1 LRNASNLTE
10 DLVLLEQLKNGKEN
24 AWRQLFDRHYAAMCC
39 LAASYLHDDFLAE
52 TVASAVI
59 AHLWEIRDKVAIDRS
74 LRSYLLQATRYRCLD
89 YLKKEYVRK
98 ESSFSEMDEDRD
110 IEVVSMPQEEPGAAA
125 LLESELEQEMGFAIE
140 DLSESTRRIF
150 KMSRMEGMQYE
161 EIAKELGVS
170 VNTVKYHI
178 KKALAILRV
187 RFGRSL

>member
-1 LRNASNLTE
+1 
-10 DLVLLEQLKNGKEN
+10 
-24 AWRQLFDRHYAAMCC
+24 MCC

-52 TVASAVI
+52 TVASAVM
-59 AHLWEIRDKVAIDRS
+59 AHFWEIRDKVSIDRS

-89 YLKKEYVRK
+89 YLKKEYVRR
-98 ESSFSEMDEDRD
+98 EESFSD
-110 IEVVSMPQEEPGAAA
+110 INEEGVADSSMLVPEEQPGLA
-125 LLESELEQEMGFAIE
+125 LLESELEQEMGLAIE

-150 KMSRMEGMQYE
+150 KMSRLDGMQYD

-178 KKALAILRV
+178 KKALATLRV

>member
-1 LRNASNLTE
+1 MRNASNLTE